1 MEAQIRL
8 TYTKWETRQQ
18 EGKEN
23 QKKKKKSG
31 SSKDRELSQTDAS
44 QSVYDSCSIVF

>member
-23 QKKKKKSG
+23 QKKKKKVEAV
-31 SSKDRELSQTDAS
+31 KIENFPKLMPVSQYMIPAL
-44 QSVYDSCSIVF
+44 

>member
-18 EGKEN
+18 EEKEN
-23 QKKKKKSG
+23 QKKKKVEAVKIENFP
-31 SSKDRELSQTDAS
+31 KLMPVSQYMIPAL
-44 QSVYDSCSIVF
+44 